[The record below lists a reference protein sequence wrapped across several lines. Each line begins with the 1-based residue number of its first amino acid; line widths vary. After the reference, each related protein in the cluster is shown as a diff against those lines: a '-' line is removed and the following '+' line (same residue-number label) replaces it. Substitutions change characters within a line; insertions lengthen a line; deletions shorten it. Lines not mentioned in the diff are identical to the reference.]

1 MKRGRQAAPGAAR
14 GGAASDT
21 RTGHQAYTIGSASA
35 EFAERDKGSLTPG
48 KLADLAVLSQD
59 IFTVDPTT
67 LPGTRAVLTIV
78 DGRIVRDELTVAREV
93 RPH

>member
-1 MKRGRQAAPGAAR
+1 
-14 GGAASDT
+14 
-21 RTGHQAYTIGSASA
+21 
-35 EFAERDKGSLTPG
+35 
-48 KLADLAVLSQD
+48 VLSQD